1 MRGLYISFVIKRR
14 KKIDKV
20 MDFFLVLAIF
30 IFIFTFL
37 FYVQYVQKANKYNST
52 NKKLQTANAE
62 AATLKAQVDQMD
74 KENASQMEKNYNTA
88 FKELSTITDI
98 TAKYSGFI
106 DDIYKAKESLE
117 GITINGVEISMKDHL
132 ITLNLSID
140 KRITTTNYDV
150 AYRYRAKLLDY
161 SWVPK
166 NGIKSTEN
174 ANSTAKWEVSVDDGS
189 TIEEQS

>member
-74 KENASQMEKNYNTA
+74 KENASQMERIIILHLKNY
-88 FKELSTITDI
+88 
-98 TAKYSGFI
+98 
-106 DDIYKAKESLE
+106 
-117 GITINGVEISMKDHL
+117 
-132 ITLNLSID
+132 
-140 KRITTTNYDV
+140 
-150 AYRYRAKLLDY
+150 
-161 SWVPK
+161 
-166 NGIKSTEN
+166 
-174 ANSTAKWEVSVDDGS
+174 
-189 TIEEQS
+189 QQ